1 MNQILAT
8 HNNENNKK
16 RGPIDIR
23 KIIVFFCISM
33 IVYGLAIISV
43 ASYELYENRI
53 EAKKLNEIGIP
64 KVTIEQMEDEKSIK
78 IVAEY
83 INGIKNIKYK
93 WNETDLHEIQS
104 SGSTKIERL
113 IDMIEDVG
121 ENTLEVEVIGI
132 DNRSSKTTAV
142 FEVGSTEQEIKD
154 KPKLGWSIQDE
165 KIVVVATSKNELKE
179 IRYQWDD
186 EEPTI
191 VEPND
196 DEKNQLEIKIDI
208 RRGQYRLTII
218 AEDINGETAK
228 KSDIFKGVKKP
239 EVTAIKYD
247 DIVEI
252 TVSHDMGLKRIE
264 FIVNDQ
270 IYVYDENY
278 SGYNALNT
286 SLKYKAKL
294 IEGENVIQV
303 TAESLEQN
311 GATEAEGTI
320 TVYKGKCIYEKDIE
334 DTNE

>member
-16 RGPIDIR
+16 RALIDTREIIIFFSIS
-23 KIIVFFCISM
+23 IIVFGL
-33 IVYGLAIISV
+33 IVIAIEG
-43 ASYELYENRI
+43 YELYKSRMQ
-53 EAKKLNEIGIP
+53 AKKEEEIGNP
-64 KVTIEQMEDEKSIK
+64 KIIIEQLEDEKSIK

-83 INGIKNIKYK
+83 INGIKTIKYK

-113 IDMIEDVG
+113 IDMLEDAG
-121 ENTLEVEVIGI
+121 ENTLEVEVIGM
-132 DNRSSKTTAV
+132 DNRSSKTTAI
-142 FEVGSTEQEIKD
+142 FNIKSDEPEVKD
-154 KPKLGWSIQDE
+154 KPKLGWSIQEE
-165 KIVVVATSKNELKE
+165 KIVVIATSKNELKE
-179 IRYQWDD
+179 IRYKWDD

-191 VEPND
+191 IEPNE

-208 RRGQYRLTII
+208 RRGQYRLTVI

-239 EVTAIKYD
+239 EITAIKYD

-264 FIVNDQ
+264 FVVNDKVY
-270 IYVYDENY
+270 IYDESY

-286 SLKYKAKL
+286 SLKYRATL
-294 IEGENVIQV
+294 VEGENVIQV
-303 TAESLEQN
+303 TAESLEKN
-311 GATEAEGTI
+311 GENDTSGTTE
-320 TVYKGKCIYEKDIE
+320 VFKGKCIYEKNIE